1 MAKMYIATVAR
12 EQHVIP
18 SMAAYTATIRSFL
31 PEQPLKM
38 EMQWERVLPM
48 ERCRATEMAPTD
60 LLPALT
66 ASMFIAIVHQ
76 EPHVRRLQTELSS
89 AASDEGTH
97 TKNKKRKNK
106 IFGELFRFS
115 H

>member
-1 MAKMYIATVAR
+1 MAKIYIATVAR
-12 EQHVIP
+12 EQHVIL
-18 SMAAYTATIRSFL
+18 SMEVYIATIRSFL

-38 EMQWERVLPM
+38 ETQWERAPPM
-48 ERCRATEMAPTD
+48 ERCRVTERGQMDLCPAPM
-60 LLPALT
+60 
-66 ASMFIAIVHQ
+66 ASMFIAIVHR